1 MASSSCRP
9 TSWARPNQ
17 TPHGPWPLVRTR
29 CAVPRSPSSLM
40 VCSSL
45 SHQFALPAHA
55 ELCESSSI
63 KALAMKAMIQ
73 GPMTISNTQ
82 ALTWLAQVAL
92 ALAHMHAQK
101 PPLVHRDVKLVSW

>member
-1 MASSSCRP
+1 
-9 TSWARPNQ
+9 
-17 TPHGPWPLVRTR
+17 
-29 CAVPRSPSSLM
+29 
-40 VCSSL
+40 
-45 SHQFALPAHA
+45 
-55 ELCESSSI
+55 
-63 KALAMKAMIQ
+63 MKAMIQ